1 LDILIL
7 NISGDSSLLC
17 AGPVI
22 NPALSREQVN
32 LAEWAMQCHRKG
44 VLDKIIDPR
53 IVGTTNEQSLKKH
66 VEAAEKCLAEQGVD
80 RPCMGDV
87 LWNLE
92 SMPSNSCRLPLKLK
106 QIFQKAPITLLL
118 LKSQI
123 EKILEET
130 TVYVSDDSQLTVSS
144 PLFLLIVLH

>member
-1 LDILIL
+1 M
-7 NISGDSSLLC
+7 ISGYSSLLC
-17 AGPVI
+17 AEPVI
-22 NPALSREQVN
+22 NPALPREQVN

-44 VLDKIIDPR
+44 VIDKIIDPH

-106 QIFQKAPITLLL
+106 QIFQKAPITLPL

>member
-1 LDILIL
+1 L
-7 NISGDSSLLC
+7 ISGYSSLLC
-17 AGPVI
+17 AEPVI
-22 NPALSREQVN
+22 NPALPREQVN

-44 VLDKIIDPR
+44 VIDKIIDPH

-66 VEAAEKCLAEQGVD
+66 GEAAEKCLAEQGVD

-106 QIFQKAPITLLL
+106 QIFQKAPITLPL

>member
-1 LDILIL
+1 
-7 NISGDSSLLC
+7 
-17 AGPVI
+17 
-22 NPALSREQVN
+22 VN

-66 VEAAEKCLAEQGVD
+66 VGAAEKCLAEQGLD

-92 SMPSNSCRLPLKLK
+92 YALQLVEAS
-106 QIFQKAPITLLL
+106 
-118 LKSQI
+118 SQ
-123 EKILEET
+123 T
-130 TVYVSDDSQLTVSS
+130 QNRSS
-144 PLFLLIVLH
+144 RRHQSHCCF